1 MADSD
6 NSTKSWE
13 TSQLGQYL
21 LGAGVE
27 ELITGKNDDG
37 TFVTTPISEFF
48 NERDG
53 VVGLYYSAHWC
64 PPCRRFTPKL
74 AEKYTSKLEGEGLTV
89 IFVSWDRNEKAF
101 EDYYKS
107 EMPWAAIPY
116 KYKDALASSD
126 VFKSPGGIPSL
137 YLFNKEEGLYQ
148 QSGRGAVMDGRPFP
162 YGNPTWDDILDI
174 VIDGEG
180 QKVSKEK
187 IKEKKYVG
195 VYFSAHW
202 CPPCRKFTPKLKE
215 VYNNLKQ
222 NREDFEFI
230 FVSSDR
236 GLAQFKEYFGEMPW
250 LALDYNSDK
259 FDMMKST
266 LSDMFDVSGIPR
278 LGVVNGSDGSII
290 SKSAPGAT
298 ADPEGKE
305 FPWLPKPKYTF
316 TEGELDGINDHKSIV
331 LMMEKGNVENKQ
343 DIYQYLSA
351 HAEAQMALKEKRVFF
366 HFGSLEDNSIAP
378 QIRKFTGLGDEN
390 CMVCLEFQ
398 TKSVWK
404 AKLPT
409 SAEDVITFANEIT
422 SGKAEK
428 EKLR

>member
-6 NSTKSWE
+6 NSGKSWE
-13 TSQLGQYL
+13 TSELGQYL
-21 LGAGVE
+21 LGAGVT
-27 ELITGKNDDG
+27 ELITGKDDDG
-37 TFVTTPISEFF
+37 TFITTPISEFF
-48 NERDG
+48 NNTDG

-64 PPCRRFTPKL
+64 PPCRGFTPKL
-74 AEKYTSKLEGEGLTV
+74 AKKYTSKLKDEGLTI
-89 IFVSWDRNEKAF
+89 IFNSRDRNEKAF
-101 EDYYKS
+101 EDYYRS

-148 QSGRGAVMDGRPFP
+148 KSGRGAVMDGRPFP
-162 YGNPTWDDILDI
+162 YANPTWDDILDI

-180 QKVSKEK
+180 TKVSKEK

-215 VYNNLKQ
+215 VYNKLKQ
-222 NREDFEFI
+222 DREDFEFI

-236 GLAQFKEYFGEMPW
+236 GLAQFKEYFDEMPW

-266 LSDMFDVSGIPR
+266 LSEMFDVSGIPH
-278 LGVVNGSDGSII
+278 LGVVDGSDGSMV
-290 SKSAPGAT
+290 SKSAPGAS
-298 ADPEGKE
+298 ADPEGKN
-305 FPWLPKPKYTF
+305 FPWLPKPMYTF

-331 LMMEKGNVENKQ
+331 LMMEKGNVENKR
-343 DIYQYLSA
+343 DIYQFLSA
-351 HAEAQMALKEKRVFF
+351 HAEAQMALKGKRVFF

-378 QIRKFTGLGDEN
+378 QIRKFTGIGDEN

-404 AKLPT
+404 TKLPT
-409 SAEDVITFANEIT
+409 SAEEVITFANEIT
-422 SGKAEK
+422 AGKAERK
-428 EKLR
+428 PLL